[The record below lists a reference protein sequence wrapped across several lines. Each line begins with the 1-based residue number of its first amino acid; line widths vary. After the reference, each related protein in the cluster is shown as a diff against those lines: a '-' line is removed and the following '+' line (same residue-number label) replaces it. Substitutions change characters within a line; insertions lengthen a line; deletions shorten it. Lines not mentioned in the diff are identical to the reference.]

1 MSRLHLGVLA
11 SLLVFGCGARPV
23 DRVVGSP
30 AGTLAPQETVLQDTT
45 PKADLRMVPPEVYMR
60 TYLELF
66 GGLLPLDAQ
75 GKARGAEGNNVFDT
89 WDDYVS
95 ALGFPDYR
103 LDIPRQTQTNA
114 LMVASFER
122 LGVALCDRAVERDLS
137 MIGKVPAKPGA
148 SPPPALAHSAS
159 AAPVHSAAP
168 AHSASAHPA
177 HSGPLP
183 VMSAAP
189 PPPPPAAAS
198 IFVPLKDR
206 VIFAFDPPPGAMDE
220 AQFAP
225 RFDVLHRTFLGYP
238 AKLAPPEREGRY
250 FELYKDIVANHT
262 KALPKS
268 KFSPD
273 QAGWAAV
280 CYGLIRHP
288 EFQLY

>member
-1 MSRLHLGVLA
+1 MKGAGRWLFA
-11 SLLVFGCGARPV
+11 SLLVLGCGARPV
-23 DRVVGSP
+23 ERVVGSP
-30 AGTLAPQETVLQDTT
+30 AGQLTPQETVLEDST
-45 PKADLRMVPPEVYMR
+45 PKAELRMVPPEVYMR

-75 GKARGAEGNNVFDT
+75 AKARGTDGNNLFDT

-95 ALGFPDYR
+95 SLGFPDYR

-137 MIGKVPAKPGA
+137 LIGKVPAKPGA
-148 SPPPALAHSAS
+148 PAPPPSAS
-159 AAPVHSAAP
+159 HSAAP
-168 AHSASAHPA
+168 PPAHSAAPHPSASH
-177 HSGPLP
+177 
-183 VMSAAP
+183 SAAP
-189 PPPPPAAAS
+189 PPPPPPSPAT

-206 VIFAFDPPPGAMDE
+206 VIFQFEPVNGPMND
-220 AQFAP
+220 AQFAE

-238 AKLAPPEREGRY
+238 ASLAPPEREGRY
-250 FELYKDIVANHT
+250 FALYKDIVVNHN
-262 KALPKS
+262 KSLPKS
-268 KFSPD
+268 KFSAE